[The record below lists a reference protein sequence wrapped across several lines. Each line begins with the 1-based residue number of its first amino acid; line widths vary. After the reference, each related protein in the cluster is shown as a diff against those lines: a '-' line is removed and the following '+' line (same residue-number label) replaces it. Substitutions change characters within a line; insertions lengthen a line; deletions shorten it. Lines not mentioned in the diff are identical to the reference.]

1 MNLILIADIYAPAT
15 ISAAQQLRDFAEG
28 MAARPDDTVVVLVP
42 AIDAKLP
49 AYEAIGNLHMIRAAC
64 LKTKD
69 VGYLRRVFAELLLP
83 VFLYRAL
90 RKSPVA
96 KLPLQGIVWYSPS
109 IFLGPLVHW
118 LKRQNR
124 CRSYLILRDL
134 FPDWAVDAGIM
145 GKGLGYRLLK
155 KVEAYQYRRA
165 DVIGVQTPANL
176 PHLQAFATAQ
186 RRVEVLPNWLAPA
199 VMAPCP
205 IDLASSPL
213 AGRNI
218 LVYAGNMG
226 VAQDMPPILAMVKAT
241 QDYSDWGFVFVGRG
255 SEVARIRA
263 LIAKEKLDNILV
275 FDEIDAAGIPAL
287 FAQCHAGLLA
297 LDPRH
302 KTHNIPGKFIA
313 YLRSGLPVL
322 ARVNKG
328 NDLLTLINENQVGA
342 AVDDASAEALKA
354 AAERLMSL
362 PDRDLKACSGNA
374 RALWQTHYSAEACVQ
389 QVLAGLN
396 RTI

>member
-15 ISAAQQLRDFAEG
+15 LSAAQQLRDFAEG

-49 AYEAIGNLHMIRAAC
+49 AYEAIGNLHLIRADC

-69 VGYLRRVFAELLLP
+69 VGYLRRVLAELLLP
-83 VFLYRAL
+83 IFLYRAL
-90 RKSPVA
+90 RKSPLA

-145 GKGLGYRLLK
+145 RKGLAYRVLK
-155 KVEAYQYRRA
+155 RVEAYQYRRA

-176 PHLQAFATAQ
+176 PHLQAFANQQ
-186 RRVEVLPNWLAPA
+186 RRLEVLPNWLAPA

-213 AGRNI
+213 AGRKI

-226 VAQDMPPILAMVKAT
+226 VAQDMQPILAMVKAM
-241 QDYSDWGFVFVGRG
+241 QSAADWGFVFVGRG
-255 SEVARIRA
+255 SEVARIRG
-263 LIAKEKLDNILV
+263 LIAQGRLENVLV
-275 FDEIDAAGIPAL
+275 FDEIDAAAIPAL

-313 YLRSGLPVL
+313 YLRAGLPVL
-322 ARVNKG
+322 ARVNPG
-328 NDLLTLINENQVGA
+328 NDLIELISVQQLGFVC
-342 AVDDASAEALKA
+342 AEADIGSLQNACTALFQSSDSQLKTMADNGHRLWQRAYSA
-354 AAERLMSL
+354 AA
-362 PDRDLKACSGNA
+362 C
-374 RALWQTHYSAEACVQ
+374 CQ
-389 QVLAGLN
+389 QVKSGLLSA
-396 RTI
+396 

>member
-1 MNLILIADIYAPAT
+1 MNLILIADTYAPAT

-28 MAARPDDTVVVLVP
+28 LATNPDDTVIVLVP
-42 AIDAKLP
+42 RNEAQLP
-49 AYEAIGNLHMIRAAC
+49 AYEAKDNLHIIRAAC

-69 VGYLRRVFAELLLP
+69 VGYLRRVLAELLLP
-83 VFLYRAL
+83 FFLYRAW

-124 CRSYLILRDL
+124 CRTYLILRDL

-145 GKGLGYRLLK
+145 RKGLAYRLLK
-155 KVEAYQYRRA
+155 QVESYQYQRA
-165 DVIGVQTPANL
+165 DVIGVQTPANQ
-176 PHLQAFATAQ
+176 PHVQAFASAQ

-205 IDLASSPL
+205 IDLTRSPL
-213 AGRNI
+213 AGRKI

-226 VAQDMPPILAMVKAT
+226 VAQDMPPILAVVKAM
-241 QDYSDWGFVFVGRG
+241 QVYSDWGFVFVGRG

-263 LIAKEKLDNILV
+263 VIAQDKLDNMLV
-275 FDEIDAAGIPAL
+275 FDEIASDGIPAL

-313 YLRSGLPVL
+313 YLRAGLPVL
-322 ARVNKG
+322 ARVNPG
-328 NDLLTLINENQVGA
+328 NDLIELITEQHLGFVSAKADIETLQSA
-342 AVDDASAEALKA
+342 CASLFELSESHRQTMADNGRQLFK
-354 AAERLMSL
+354 RL
-362 PDRDLKACSGNA
+362 
-374 RALWQTHYSAEACVQ
+374 YSADACCQ
-389 QVLAGLN
+389 QVKNGLFSA
-396 RTI
+396 